1 MNDEKFESIVTDIL
15 NSDFGSLDWSIY
27 HDAHERRNFEEEAV
41 SVVVRITANDSRY
54 YLCLSVSED
63 YREDTPRENLEINI
77 RSFVKKV
84 ISTFNPESYSVPK
97 DGRSCELWML
107 CNKGI
112 MRY

>member
-1 MNDEKFESIVTDIL
+1 MNDKKFESIVTDIL
-15 NSDFGSLDWSIY
+15 KSDFRSLDWAIY
-27 HDAHERRNFEEEAV
+27 HDAHERRNFEEEAI

-63 YREDTPRENLEINI
+63 YREDTPRENLEVNV

-84 ISTFNPESYSVPK
+84 ILQFNPENYNAPK
-97 DGRSCELWML
+97 DGRICELWML